1 LQEAINEVRECL
13 TDMQEHAF
21 EIENALLE
29 TYGLNR
35 SEIESRVEE
44 LIRDPHYDVVDN
56 RLLALI
62 FIRSRE
68 HLKSIQAKS

>member
-1 LQEAINEVRECL
+1 MKEAINEVRECL

-21 EIENALLE
+21 EIENELLE

-44 LIRDPHYDVVDN
+44 LIRDPHYDEVHN
-56 RLLALI
+56 RWLALI
-62 FIRSRE
+62 VINNQLRAHTTHTS
-68 HLKSIQAKS
+68 